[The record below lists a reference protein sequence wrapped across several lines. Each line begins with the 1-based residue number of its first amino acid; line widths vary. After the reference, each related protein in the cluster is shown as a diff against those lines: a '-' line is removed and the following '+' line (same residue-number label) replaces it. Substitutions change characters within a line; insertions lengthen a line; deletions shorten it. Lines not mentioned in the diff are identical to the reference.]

1 MPARVAVPLLWGVN
15 VTPVGSVPVKLNVVF
30 GCEFR
35 VETVKELRV
44 PTTNVALLTLV
55 MAGGRLTVSV
65 KLWVA
70 AGLTPLDAVK
80 VSG

>member
-1 MPARVAVPLLWGVN
+1 MPAIVAVPLLWGVN
-15 VTPVGSVPVKLNVVF
+15 VTPAGSVPVKLRVVF

-35 VETVKELRV
+35 VETVKELAI

-55 MAGGRLTVSV
+55 MRGGRLTVRV

-70 AGLTPLDAVK
+70 GGLTPLDAVK